1 MLAFVANF
9 LSKVQVK
16 PTCFLV
22 SPHFVIYLLFVCAK
36 GRIHSEASGREAVS
50 SPPAAGP
57 AESPGAVHPERA
69 QEG

>member
-1 MLAFVANF
+1 MLASVANL

-16 PTCFLV
+16 QTCFLV
-22 SPHFVIYLLFVCAK
+22 SPHFIIYLLFVCAK
-36 GRIHSEASGREAVS
+36 GCIHSEASGREAVN

-57 AESPGAVHPERA
+57 AESPGAVRPERA

>member
-1 MLAFVANF
+1 MLVSVAN
-9 LSKVQVK
+9 LVWKVQVK
-16 PTCFLV
+16 PTCLLI
-22 SPHFVIYLLFVCAK
+22 SAHFVIYLLFVCAK
-36 GRIHSEASGREAVS
+36 GRIHSKAAGRKAVS